1 MRLKLLPSFF
11 KLYFL
16 LNAYGI
22 LVHLF
27 RIPLNE
33 EFFHQFIIHHSS
45 LKKGGVILD
54 YMKIALDEARKA
66 LNKGEVPVGAVI
78 VKEGK
83 IIAAAHNLKE
93 TNKNAMAHAEMIAI
107 DMASKVIGDWRLN
120 GCEMYVTLEP
130 CAMCTSAIA
139 HARISKLYIGSF
151 NRDMG
156 ACGSILNLLD
166 YKMFNTEVQVNW
178 NYDEECSKILAE
190 FFNSKRKIK

>member
-1 MRLKLLPSFF
+1 MFERLSEIFLKI
-11 KLYFL
+11 YFL
-16 LNAYGI
+16 FLNFTFLIY
-22 LVHLF
+22 
-27 RIPLNE
+27 
-33 EFFHQFIIHHSS
+33 
-45 LKKGGVILD
+45 KGGVFLD
-54 YMKIALDEARKA
+54 YMEIALGEARKA

-78 VKEGK
+78 VKDNE
-83 IIAAAHNLKE
+83 IIAVAHNLKE

-166 YKMFNTEVQVNW
+166 YKMFNTEVNVNW
-178 NYDEECSKILAE
+178 NYDEECSKILTE
-190 FFNSKRKIK
+190 FFNNKRKIK

>member
-1 MRLKLLPSFF
+1 M
-11 KLYFL
+11 
-16 LNAYGI
+16 
-22 LVHLF
+22 
-27 RIPLNE
+27 
-33 EFFHQFIIHHSS
+33 
-45 LKKGGVILD
+45 D

-78 VKEGK
+78 VKDNE
-83 IIAAAHNLKE
+83 IIAVAHNLKE

-107 DMASKVIGDWRLN
+107 DMASKVIGDW
-120 GCEMYVTLEP
+120 
-130 CAMCTSAIA
+130 MCTSAIA

-166 YKMFNTEVQVNW
+166 YKMFNTEVNVNW
-178 NYDEECSKILAE
+178 NYDEECSKILTE

>member
-1 MRLKLLPSFF
+1 MKNYELIII
-11 KLYFL
+11 FL
-16 LNAYGI
+16 NS
-22 LVHLF
+22 
-27 RIPLNE
+27 RK
-33 EFFHQFIIHHSS
+33 EFIHQFITHHSS
-45 LKKGGVILD
+45 LKKGGAILD

-78 VKEGK
+78 VKEGN

-166 YKMFNTEVQVNW
+166 YKMFNAEVQINW